1 MQRNGIYHIR
11 TKLSYPPMGSIPV
24 GSIAVFRFFGL
35 HLGHGQIRIGLQKQF
50 EPERFELYP
59 YYVTFNPLTIEL
71 FPRRVALD
79 EFRRIYPH
87 PFFTRAYLDMT
98 REEYHRLVQLAGT
111 QPIT

>member
-1 MQRNGIYHIR
+1 
-11 TKLSYPPMGSIPV
+11 MGSIPV